1 MKAELILFLCY
12 TVKHIL
18 HTQVQKSWIKNTEQY
33 AVLLYYKK
41 YKRAEVATMAR
52 IR

>member
-18 HTQVQKSWIKNTEQY
+18 VQKSWIKKTEQY

-41 YKRAEVATMAR
+41 YKRAEVATMAH